1 MTVDD
6 MKIKL
11 KKSLKEDRYIHSLNV
26 MEESVKLAMHY
37 NADVEKAQIAG
48 LLHDCA
54 KNIGKDEEQKLIKK
68 YNIVLD
74 DIQQRSPAL
83 IHSILGVYVARDDYG
98 IEDEEI
104 LNAIYWHTT
113 GRAGMTILEKIIFVA
128 DYIEPGRTFDA
139 ARKAREYAYEDIDR
153 SVLLCADSTIMF
165 LVGKGKVIHPY
176 TLETRNDAI
185 LTLNKKN
192 KSETAVS

>member
-74 DIQQRSPAL
+74 DIQQQSPAL